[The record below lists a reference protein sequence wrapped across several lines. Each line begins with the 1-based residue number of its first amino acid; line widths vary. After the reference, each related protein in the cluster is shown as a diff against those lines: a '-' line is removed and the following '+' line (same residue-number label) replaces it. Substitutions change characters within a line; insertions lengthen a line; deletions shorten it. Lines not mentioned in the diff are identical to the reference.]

1 VVPTAKSA
9 QVLPLRRVGIGAG
22 IVAVLVAV
30 VVFAVLLRSGGTTRQ
45 MVRVTVGGRPVQ
57 ILAGTTLGAVAA
69 RIGARPQAGDLLD
82 VNGKVIR
89 AGAFPG
95 VFIVDGKPATM
106 RRRLFAGDR
115 VAELAGRDRKESLTR
130 SVVLEPRGVP
140 SNPQFFVDRVPG
152 RWLIERGAVSHELVS
167 SRFQPTGPARPQR
180 AVALTFDDGPSP
192 EYTPRILAKLA
203 KLHVPATFFVIGYLS
218 AEYPSLVRR
227 EARMGMVVG
236 NHSYNHPEVPPF
248 DELPMPL
255 LRDEISLG
263 DQTLTGLG
271 LHPRLFRPPGG
282 GTAARLVDAAATLG
296 QRVVLWSV
304 DPTDWE
310 PGITPK
316 EIAQRVLAAIRPGS
330 IVDLHDGGGDRSAT
344 LAALPAIVHGIRAR
358 GLRLV
363 ALEPGT
369 GPIAETTAAGR

>member
-1 VVPTAKSA
+1 M
-9 QVLPLRRVGIGAG
+9 RRVGIGVA
-22 IVAVLVAV
+22 IVAALAGVVA
-30 VVFAVLLRSGGTTRQ
+30 AVGLLRSGGNPRQ
-45 MVRVTVGGRPVQ
+45 TVMVTVEGRPVQ
-57 ILAGTTLGAVAA
+57 IIPGTTLGTVAA
-69 RIGARPQAGDLLD
+69 RIGSRPPAGNLLD
-82 VNGKVIR
+82 VNGKEIR

-95 VFIVDGKPATM
+95 AFTVNGRPATT
-106 RRRLFAGDR
+106 RRRLFAGMR
-115 VAELAGRDRKESLTR
+115 IAELVGRDRTETLRR
-130 SVVLEPRGVP
+130 SVVAVPSGVP

-152 RWLIERGAVSHELVS
+152 RWVIERGAVSHELVS

-192 EYTPRILAKLA
+192 EYTPRILARLA
-203 KLHVPATFFVIGYLS
+203 KLHVPATFFVIGYLA

-248 DELPMPL
+248 DQLPLPL
-255 LRDEISLG
+255 LRDEIALG
-263 DQTLTGLG
+263 DKALAGLG
-271 LHPRLFRPPGG
+271 LQTRLFRPPGG
-282 GTAARLVDAAATLG
+282 GTSARLVDAAAALE

-310 PGITPK
+310 PGITAK
-316 EIAQRVLAAIRPGS
+316 EIAQRVLASIRPGV

-358 GLRLV
+358 GLHLV

-369 GPIAETTAAGR
+369 GPIAETSAAGG

>member
-1 VVPTAKSA
+1 MGPAAKSA
-9 QVLPLRRVGIGAG
+9 QVVLLRRVVLGIG
-22 IVAVLVAV
+22 IVAVLAAV
-30 VVFAVLLRSGGTTRQ
+30 VVVAALLRSGGNPRRT
-45 MVRVTVGGRPVQ
+45 VTVTVEGRPVR
-57 ILAGTTLGAVAA
+57 IVPGTTLGAVAA
-69 RIGARPQAGDLLD
+69 RIVPRPRAGNLLD
-82 VNGKVIR
+82 VNGNVLR

-95 VFIVDGKPATM
+95 AFTVNGRPATT
-106 RRRLFAGDR
+106 RRRLLAGDR
-115 VAELAGRDRKESLTR
+115 VAELAGRDRKEGLSRT
-130 SVVLEPRGVP
+130 VVPDPGGVP
-140 SNPQFFVDRVPG
+140 ANPQFFVDRVPG
-152 RWLIERGAVSHELVS
+152 RWVIVRGVVSHELVS

-192 EYTPRILAKLA
+192 EYTPRILARLA
-203 KLHVPATFFVIGYLS
+203 KLRVPATFFVIGYLA

-227 EARMGMVVG
+227 EQRMGMAVG

-248 DELPMPL
+248 DQLPLPL

-263 DQTLTGLG
+263 DEALAGLG
-271 LHPRLFRPPGG
+271 LQTRLFRPPGG
-282 GTAARLVDAAATLG
+282 GTAARLVHTAAALG

-310 PGITPK
+310 PGITAK
-316 EIAQRVLAAIRPGS
+316 EVAQRVLAAIRPGA

-363 ALEPGT
+363 ALEPGS
-369 GPIAETTAAGR
+369 GPIAETSAAGG